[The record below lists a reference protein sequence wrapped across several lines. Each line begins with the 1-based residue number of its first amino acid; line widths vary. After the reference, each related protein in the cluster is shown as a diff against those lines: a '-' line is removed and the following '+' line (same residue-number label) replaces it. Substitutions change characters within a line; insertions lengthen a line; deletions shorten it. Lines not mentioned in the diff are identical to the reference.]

1 MKRIILNLSE
11 AVLSKTTRQRIEHG
25 LVGFALGLFLIHL
38 GLFGLNLLFELNWPE
53 PYFGHP
59 LQTLYTPF
67 SAILVAEV
75 YLLIHY
81 LPTSFARSMGKQME
95 IIALIEIRSVFKDV
109 DFTQTWPWDAAFFPH
124 LLGAIGL
131 GAILVLFYRILPR
144 RIARI
149 EEVELGRFVAVK
161 KVLAGML
168 FAYLVGLSGWSLWN
182 WASELIHLPLGQ
194 THDPNVFFYNEF
206 FTALILVDV
215 LLLVISFRYLSD
227 FGLVMRNCGFVIG
240 TILLRRALGLEAWH
254 ALAYEWTAGILAILV
269 LLLHRGLTREDSE
282 PNAQLIQ

>member
-1 MKRIILNLSE
+1 MFILKNYLLSASE
-11 AVLSKTTRQRIEHG
+11 LILSDAMRRRIERS
-25 LVGFALGLFLIHL
+25 LVVVALTLFLIHL
-38 GLFGLNLLFELNWPE
+38 SLYALQHFLEWNWQTA
-53 PYFGHP
+53 YFSHP

-67 SAILVAEV
+67 SAILIAEV

-95 IIALIEIRSVFKDV
+95 IVALIEIRSVFKDV
-109 DFTQTWPWDAAFFPH
+109 EFIQVWPWEAQFFPH

-131 GAILVLFYRILPR
+131 GGFLVLFYRILPR

-149 EEVELGRFVAVK
+149 EDAELNQFIEIK
-161 KVLAGML
+161 KMLAGVL
-168 FAYLVGLSGWSLWN
+168 FGYLVILSAWSLFQWGLEL
-182 WASELIHLPLGQ
+182 ASPQLRVL
-194 THDPNVFFYNEF
+194 HDPNGFFYDEF

-227 FGLVMRNCGFVIG
+227 FGLVLRNCGFIIG

-254 ALAYEWTAGILAILV
+254 ALAYEWTSGILAILV
-269 LLLHRGLTREDSE
+269 LLLQRGLTRTGPEND
-282 PNAQLIQ
+282 